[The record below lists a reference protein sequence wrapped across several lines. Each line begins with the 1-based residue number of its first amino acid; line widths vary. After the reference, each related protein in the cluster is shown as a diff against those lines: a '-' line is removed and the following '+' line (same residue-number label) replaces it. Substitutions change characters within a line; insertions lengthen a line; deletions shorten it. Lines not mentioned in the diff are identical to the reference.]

1 MPYNIMNN
9 TGAPMIDVSSLSYEE
24 VQNLE
29 KQIKEYYDSKKG
41 LRGYKVT
48 FCVLYNP
55 KNHEYDMLVNEED
68 FGEWF
73 VNAIPDQIGRSFNLK
88 RPEEVILDSVE
99 IMDDEEIEELQ

>member
-1 MPYNIMNN
+1 
-9 TGAPMIDVSSLSYEE
+9 MIDVSSLSYEE

-55 KNHEYDMLVNEED
+55 KNHEDDRLDMISNEED
-68 FGEWF
+68 FGEWL
-73 VNAIPDQIGRSFNLK
+73 VNNIPKQIEYFFDFKS
-88 RPEEVILDSVE
+88 PEGVILDSVE
-99 IMDDEEIEELQ
+99 IMEDEEIEEFQ

>member
-1 MPYNIMNN
+1 
-9 TGAPMIDVSSLSYEE
+9 MIDVSSLSYEE

-29 KQIKEYYDSKKG
+29 KQIKEYYESKKG

-55 KNHEYDMLVNEED
+55 KNHEEDMLVNEED

-73 VNAIPDQIGRSFNLK
+73 VNAIPDEIEGSFNLK
-88 RPEEVILDSVE
+88 KPEDVILESVK
-99 IMDDEEIEELQ
+99 IMDNKEIKVFQ